1 MTILRRKSK
10 LKKFDTRPSFT
21 RSMKRLRVGTGSKIA
36 TLALTLKSR
45 KWRLIKYLS
54 QSSRRT
60 LVKSSA
66 KNSPKMQVWC
76 NSS

>member
-10 LKKFDTRPSFT
+10 LKKFDTRPSFI

-45 KWRLIKYLS
+45 KWRLTYLS